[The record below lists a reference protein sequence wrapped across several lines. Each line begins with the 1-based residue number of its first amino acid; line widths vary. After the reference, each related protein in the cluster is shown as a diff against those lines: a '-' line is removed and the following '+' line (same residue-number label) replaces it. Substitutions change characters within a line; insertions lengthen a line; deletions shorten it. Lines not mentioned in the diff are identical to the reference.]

1 MSDDEWLFFEPFLH
15 AQGPKSGRPPSN
27 HRLTLDGIFWIARTG
42 APWRDLPNYF
52 GKWSSV
58 YRQFRRWTLLGV
70 WDVLLDA
77 LNDAKAVPDTV
88 QMIDSTIIRAHHQA
102 AGAKGG
108 LKRGSRPFK
117 RWLYVQNTPSN
128 KCRRLANSSEISE
141 GQTSDYKGYAPLMEW
156 GGPDAKVLL
165 ADKGYD
171 ANSIRDDMEKRG
183 GYAMIPMRKNR
194 KEITPVDDFVY
205 GLRNQVE
212 RCFNKLKNAR
222 RVATRYDKTMLS
234 FLGFVQVTSIRVWVK
249 YFVNRT

>member
-1 MSDDEWLFFEPFLH
+1 MDTAWRLGCSAGCLKRCQSRSRDSANDRQHDHQSPS
-15 AQGPKSGRPPSN
+15 SGC
-27 HRLTLDGIFWIARTG
+27 
-42 APWRDLPNYF
+42 
-52 GKWSSV
+52 WSK
-58 YRQFRRWTLLGV
+58 RGTQKEGLGR
-70 WDVLLDA
+70 
-77 LNDAKAVPDTV
+77 
-88 QMIDSTIIRAHHQA
+88 S
-102 AGAKGG
+102 KGG
-108 LKRGSRPFK
+108 FTSKIHLRTNAEGLPIA
-117 RWLYVQNTPSN
+117 L
-128 KCRRLANSSEISE
+128 EISE

-249 YFVNRT
+249 HFVNRT